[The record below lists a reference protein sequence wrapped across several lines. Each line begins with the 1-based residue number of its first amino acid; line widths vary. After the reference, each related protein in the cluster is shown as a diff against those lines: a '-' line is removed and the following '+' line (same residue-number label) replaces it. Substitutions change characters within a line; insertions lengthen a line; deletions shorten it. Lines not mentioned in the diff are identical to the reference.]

1 MMLGGRNIRNS
12 RQVSNMECK
21 HKRIKK
27 NYPFGHNS
35 SPKMY
40 CKDCGKVI
48 SLKEISDRNKNK
60 PKQFA
65 KRGN

>member
-1 MMLGGRNIRNS
+1 M
-12 RQVSNMECK
+12 MECK

-27 NYPFGHNS
+27 NHPFGHNA
-35 SPKMY
+35 SPRMH

-48 SLKEISDRNKNK
+48 SSKEIRDRNKNK

-65 KRGN
+65 KRGKDE